1 MTYLSSFIWI
11 NVIFGSLVLLSY
23 IVGISQF
30 PEFRETLWGGVQGV
44 LRERFIISMLFAALG
59 YLTFC
64 SFIIYFYISNGDNFK
79 EFNFLTSFNVSQGL
93 NFSVFIFL
101 FFAAIWMPTLIL
113 FLQSSNSLFLYIS
126 NFSLWMTALGTI
138 FILLLTSYGFLN
150 LNSDFKGSIF
160 SYFTLIGL
168 IQVVSHCLI
177 LDGIIFVIKF
187 PR

>member
-44 LRERFIISMLFAALG
+44 LRERFIVSMLFAALG
-59 YLTFC
+59 YLIFC

-113 FLQSSNSLFLYIS
+113 YLQSSNSIFLYVS
-126 NFSLWMTALGTI
+126 NASLWITA
-138 FILLLTSYGFLN
+138 FASILLLFFTSYGFVN
-150 LNSDFKGSIF
+150 ITSDLKESIF
-160 SYFTLIGL
+160 SYLTLLGL